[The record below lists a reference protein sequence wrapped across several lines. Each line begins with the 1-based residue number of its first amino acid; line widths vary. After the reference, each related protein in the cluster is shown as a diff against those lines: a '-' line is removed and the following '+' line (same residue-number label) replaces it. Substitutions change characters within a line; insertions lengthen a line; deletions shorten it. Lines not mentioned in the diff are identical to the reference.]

1 MFRHV
6 VNLVVALITTTWLAC
21 AAAEAQIAPA
31 SADGAER
38 RLALVIGNSA
48 YRSVG
53 ALTNPG
59 NDARAVSEILNAAS
73 FEVVRAADLTLEEMQ
88 QVIGDFAAKLSEAG
102 PNAVALVFFAGH
114 GLQVDGENF
123 LIPVDAQ
130 IGQQSDVTSQSVR
143 LADLMRTLEAAPS
156 KMRIVILDACRNN
169 PFSALGNAAGKGLA
183 IVDAPARSIVA
194 YSTAPGAQ
202 ALDGNGLHSPY
213 TAAFMKVSKQ
223 SGVPIEQ
230 FFKRVRVLVSEVT
243 DGKQF
248 PWESSSLT
256 GDFVLFPTINAQIA
270 QTSDT
275 GAILQFANDPA
286 VQLASIRTRSPYEA
300 YEMVVAEDTVEFYE
314 EFIRVYPN
322 DSRCERIREL
332 LARRRQMLAWQTATR
347 ANSSDAYDA
356 YVQRFPNSDLAAA
369 ALRLRLRPHI
379 ELANLD
385 FFHRSNDN
393 SIKLPLDRI
402 VTLPKNPG
410 PTNPQTGIDLG
421 GVRLPS
427 DRITTVPGSL
437 GNTKIGDIKL
447 PSDRVLT
454 LPTNTGVNPQQPGTV
469 GGLKL
474 PSDRIVALPANT
486 SVNPQQTATPQP
498 GNIGGVK
505 LPSDHIVTLPANT
518 GVSPQQTTTLPQA
531 GNIGGVRLPSDRIVT
546 LPANTGVAPQQTTT
560 LPQPGNIGGVKLP
573 SDRVVTLPAN
583 TATSNPPPGT
593 FKFPSDRIVTQP
605 AGPSTA
611 TLPVRPSTFNADRFN
626 QSGSSGGNIPRFSSG
641 NLQTSGNVRFQQG
654 ASGNG
659 ANRFSQIGQRAGRFQ

>member
-21 AAAEAQIAPA
+21 AAAEAQIAPG

-59 NDARAVSEILNAAS
+59 NDARAVSEILNAAG

-88 QVIGDFAAKLSEAG
+88 QVIGEFAAKLSEAG
-102 PNAVALVFFAGH
+102 PNAAALVFFAGH

-123 LIPVDAQ
+123 LIPIDAQ
-130 IGQQSDVTSQSVR
+130 IGQQSDVASQSVR

-256 GDFVLFPTINAQIA
+256 GDFVLFPATNTQIA

-356 YVQRFPNSDLAAA
+356 YVRRFPNSDLAAA
-369 ALRLRLRPHI
+369 ALRLRLRPRI

-410 PTNPQTGIDLG
+410 PTNPQTGINVG
-421 GVRLPS
+421 GLRLPS

-437 GNTKIGDIKL
+437 GNSNTKIGDIKL
-447 PSDRVLT
+447 PL
-454 LPTNTGVNPQQPGTV
+454 
-469 GGLKL
+469 
-474 PSDRIVALPANT
+474 DRILTLPANT
-486 SVNPQQTATPQP
+486 NVNPPQP
-498 GNIGGVK
+498 GTIGGLK

-518 GVSPQQTTTLPQA
+518 GVSPQQTTTLPQP
-531 GNIGGVRLPSDRIVT
+531 GNIGGVKLPSDRIVT
-546 LPANTGVAPQQTTT
+546 LPANTGVAPTTT

-573 SDRVVTLPAN
+573 SDRIVTLPAN
-583 TATSNPPPGT
+583 TATSNPQPGT

-605 AGPSTA
+605 GGSSTA

-626 QSGSSGGNIPRFSSG
+626 QSGSSGGNVPRFSSG

-659 ANRFSQIGQRAGRFQ
+659 TNRFSQIGQRAGRFQ

>member
-21 AAAEAQIAPA
+21 AAAEAQIAPG

-59 NDARAVSEILNAAS
+59 NDARAVSEILNAAG

-88 QVIGDFAAKLSEAG
+88 QVIGEFAAKLSEAG
-102 PNAVALVFFAGH
+102 PNAAALVFFAGH

-123 LIPVDAQ
+123 LIPIDAQ
-130 IGQQSDVTSQSVR
+130 IGQQSDVASQSVR

-256 GDFVLFPTINAQIA
+256 GDFVLFPATNTQIA

-356 YVQRFPNSDLAAA
+356 YVRRFPNSDLAAA
-369 ALRLRLRPHI
+369 ALRLRLRPRI

-410 PTNPQTGIDLG
+410 PTNPQTGINVG
-421 GVRLPS
+421 GLRLPS

-437 GNTKIGDIKL
+437 GNSNTKIGDIKL
-447 PSDRVLT
+447 PL
-454 LPTNTGVNPQQPGTV
+454 
-469 GGLKL
+469 
-474 PSDRIVALPANT
+474 DRILTLPANT
-486 SVNPQQTATPQP
+486 NVNPPQP
-498 GNIGGVK
+498 GTIGGLK

-518 GVSPQQTTTLPQA
+518 GVSPQQTTTLPQP
-531 GNIGGVRLPSDRIVT
+531 GNIAGVKLPSDRIVT
-546 LPANTGVAPQQTTT
+546 LPANTGVAPTTT

-573 SDRVVTLPAN
+573 SDRIVTLPAN
-583 TATSNPPPGT
+583 TATSNPQPGT

-605 AGPSTA
+605 GGSSTA

-626 QSGSSGGNIPRFSSG
+626 QSGSSGGNVPRFSSG

-659 ANRFSQIGQRAGRFQ
+659 TNRFSQIGQRAGRFQ